1 MKVNPRKY
9 ANTIIKVIML
19 VIKFMNRV
27 EQKFLFLQRTKLVAV
42 SFYSIFYFSGDA
54 PGFLIK

>member
-1 MKVNPRKY
+1 
-9 ANTIIKVIML
+9 ML